1 MDDKN
6 MDDKNKNQGPGTSTS
21 PAVSAPRSRR
31 VAFAINP
38 YQSVID
44 TLAQF
49 RTKLKDGT
57 LKGIINDRSI
67 IDTFIDYI
75 RNLDKD
81 NTVTLKNCDI
91 EKRNLL
97 TELDNNDHTIKYNYN
112 ATKIASLIGLINAF
126 IARLNA
132 LSGGKKRRSKRHKK
146 RHKKRNRKTFKRK

>member
-1 MDDKN
+1 MRD
-6 MDDKNKNQGPGTSTS
+6 KNQGPGTSTS
-21 PAVSAPRSRR
+21 PAVSAPRSRK

-57 LKGIINDRSI
+57 LKGIIASNDKPT
-67 IDTFIDYI
+67 IDTFRMYLM
-75 RNLDKD
+75 NLD
-81 NTVTLKNCDI
+81 NSTFKNCVS
-91 EKRNLL
+91 ERASLL
-97 TELDNNDHTIKYNYN
+97 DELNDNATKYDYN

-132 LSGGKKRRSKRHKK
+132 LSIGGKKRRSKRHKK
-146 RHKKRNRKTFKRK
+146 RHKKRNRKTFKRKY

>member
-1 MDDKN
+1 

-57 LKGIINDRSI
+57 LKGIIANNDKST
-67 IDTFIDYI
+67 IDTFRMYLM
-75 RNLDKD
+75 NLD
-81 NTVTLKNCDI
+81 NNFTLKNCDM
-91 EKRNLL
+91 ERASLL
-97 TELDNNDHTIKYNYN
+97 NELNDNATKYNYT
-112 ATKIASLIGLINAF
+112 AIKIASLIGLINAF

-132 LSGGKKRRSKRHKK
+132 LSIGGKKRRSKRHKK
-146 RHKKRNRKTFKRK
+146 RHKKRNRKTFKRKY

>member
-1 MDDKN
+1 

-21 PAVSAPRSRR
+21 PAVSAPLSRR

-57 LKGIINDRSI
+57 LKGIIANNDKST
-67 IDTFIDYI
+67 IDTFRMYLM
-75 RNLDKD
+75 NLD
-81 NTVTLKNCDI
+81 NNFTLKNCDM
-91 EKRNLL
+91 ERASLL
-97 TELDNNDHTIKYNYN
+97 NELNDNATKYNYT
-112 ATKIASLIGLINAF
+112 AIKIASLIGLINAF
-126 IARLNA
+126 IDRLRE

-146 RHKKRNRKTFKRK
+146 RHKKKNRKTFKRK

>member
-1 MDDKN
+1 

-21 PAVSAPRSRR
+21 PAVSAPRSRK

-38 YQSVID
+38 HQSVID

-57 LKGIINDRSI
+57 LKGIIANNDKST
-67 IDTFIDYI
+67 IDTFRMYLM
-75 RNLDKD
+75 NLD
-81 NTVTLKNCDI
+81 NSTFKNCVS
-91 EKRNLL
+91 ERASLL
-97 TELDNNDHTIKYNYN
+97 DELNDNATKYDYN

-132 LSGGKKRRSKRHKK
+132 LSIGGKKRRSKRHKK
-146 RHKKRNRKTFKRK
+146 RHKKRNRKTFKRKY